1 MFQQLALQP
10 RLIVAIMVAIICH
23 PRFWSSL
30 E

>member
-10 RLIVAIMVAIICH
+10 RLIVSMVAIIHH